1 MHFMHLSYRKSLM
14 KIYQVYR
21 YIELHGGNARPFKR
35 GKASVRMRVVNAIM
49 EEEASKVFEGWL
61 DFDFDN
67 DYDEEKEEEEEKL
80 VKEVKEEEEEGS
92 DRLWISECQ
101 STSSSR
107 LALLHRSN
115 EEYEDKVLLLE
126 GVISSRKKQNRGYG
140 WLT

>member
-1 MHFMHLSYRKSLM
+1 
-14 KIYQVYR
+14 
-21 YIELHGGNARPFKR
+21 
-35 GKASVRMRVVNAIM
+35 M
-49 EEEASKVFEGWL
+49 EEEASKEGWL

-107 LALLHRSN
+107 LALLHRKLTNSN
-115 EEYEDKVLLLE
+115 FTTSHLPKLSSSTITREAQSWIVKSRNEPFQDASRRETQITELMFVDQKVSL
-126 GVISSRKKQNRGYG
+126 NRRN
-140 WLT
+140 